1 MQVKELTKQQKEI
14 SSKLEKLI
22 KNANFIVMCR
32 NNNDL
37 SKIVWDQISAL
48 YFIEQKINN
57 DKKTTVSSKFIS
69 SIELADKLN
78 VLLNTKGEI
87 DKTKQFSKIEE
98 IQDSFNYLSV
108 FLVNNYKKSLDDILD
123 SKTSTDSENFSE
135 KKCAD
140 EKNEN
145 VKKESATAEKIDNN
159 FSSNNESE
167 GFFNRTNSFGGN
179 NPFSGQNINKETFK
193 ENYLYTIAT
202 QRLNSEIMNGTFYKF
217 KTKPKSILVAK
228 KILGFLFAV
237 VAFIS
242 VMVLILDWLTLGLLY
257 NGLNSTQE
265 QPYEISSGSLLY
277 QTLLSIFYIVAFV
290 YTSISMFK
298 KETNENKKYE
308 FQKVITIIFAIIF
321 LLQILSLVQAVRFRF
336 PIIDSLETS
345 NLGNPLWKINSFK
358 ASTYVSIIQICLYV
372 FVIIAVGYAVSQSPK
387 PDVDKINLKI
397 KQYMDEMRNQI

>member
-1 MQVKELTKQQKEI
+1 M
-14 SSKLEKLI
+14 
-22 KNANFIVMCR
+22 
-32 NNNDL
+32 
-37 SKIVWDQISAL
+37 
-48 YFIEQKINN
+48 
-57 DKKTTVSSKFIS
+57 
-69 SIELADKLN
+69 
-78 VLLNTKGEI
+78 
-87 DKTKQFSKIEE
+87 
-98 IQDSFNYLSV
+98 
-108 FLVNNYKKSLDDILD
+108 VNNYKKSLDDILD
-123 SKTSTDSENFSE
+123 SKASVDNENSSE
-135 KKCAD
+135 KTGVD

-159 FSSNNESE
+159 FSSNNEGG
-167 GFFNRTNSFGGN
+167 GFFNRTNAFGG

-217 KTKPKSILVAK
+217 KTKPKSILIAK
-228 KILGFLFAV
+228 KILGFLFAI

-257 NGLNSTQE
+257 YGLNSTQE

-336 PIIDSLETS
+336 PIIDSLETD

-358 ASTYVSIIQICLYV
+358 ASTYVSIVQICLYV
-372 FVIIAVGYAVSQSPK
+372 FVIVAVGYAVSQSPK